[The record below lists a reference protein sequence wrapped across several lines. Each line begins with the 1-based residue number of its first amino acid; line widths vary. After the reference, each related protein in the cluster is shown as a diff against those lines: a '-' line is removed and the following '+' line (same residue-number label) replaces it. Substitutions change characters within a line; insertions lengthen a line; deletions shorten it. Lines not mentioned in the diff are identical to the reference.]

1 MRTTN
6 PAVALFDRH
15 RMKGHAKKGGMRALR
30 TPPFDGLSYAPIEA
44 YRPTQTGSR
53 FSTNAFGPSMPSS
66 VFSRNRYAASL

>member
-15 RMKGHAKKGGMRALR
+15 RMKGHTKKGGMRALR

-44 YRPTQTGSR
+44 
-53 FSTNAFGPSMPSS
+53 
-66 VFSRNRYAASL
+66 